1 MQDKPLWFGQVK
13 RWYDSVRWRK
23 ARAMFLRYSPLC
35 CMCSKRGMT
44 VVATIVDHKIP
55 HKGDY
60 DLFWNQDNWQSL
72 CASCHSGVKRI
83 QENHGYSQQ
92 CGVDGVPIDAG
103 HPWNKG
109 K

>member
-1 MQDKPLWFGQVK
+1 
-13 RWYDSVRWRK
+13 
-23 ARAMFLRYSPLC
+23 
-35 CMCSKRGMT
+35 MT

-72 CASCHSGVKRI
+72 CASCHSGVKRM